1 MNEIILTGVT
11 QGKHKF
17 SLEFPTVDGVEICL
31 AHCRCGYQV
40 EIDNFKNYGGIKDL
54 QMKWE
59 KHIGIWN
66 GWV

>member
-1 MNEIILTGVT
+1 MILTGIS

-17 SLEFPTVDGVEICL
+17 SLKYEGSLDEETCTAHCDCGYKVEIN
-31 AHCRCGYQV
+31 HFR
-40 EIDNFKNYGGIKDL
+40 NYGGTKDL

-59 KHIGIWN
+59 KHIGAWK